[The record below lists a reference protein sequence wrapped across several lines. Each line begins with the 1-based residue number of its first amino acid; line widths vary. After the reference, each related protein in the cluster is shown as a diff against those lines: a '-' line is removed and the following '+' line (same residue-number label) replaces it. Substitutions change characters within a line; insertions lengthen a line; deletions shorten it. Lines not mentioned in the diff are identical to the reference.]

1 MNKWL
6 LPFCFSLFL
15 IALDGERIRRIG
27 KLESQTWD
35 QHIFLG
41 QNQGSYLPSK
51 DFPDLG
57 TVGVLRSDSGFL
69 GTATLIAPDLIVTAA
84 HVVKN
89 SLSDPNPEDE
99 NWQFILSSD
108 FEQATIAE
116 SFEVSDFVIH
126 PAWTIRQNEG
136 INNGNGDGDR
146 IGVDLCLAFLKEKV
160 LEIYPMPLPNGNF
173 ASIGEQVIIA
183 GYGTRVDGLN
193 GVIHSNNS
201 NRLAGENI
209 LDRVVDQISIP
220 SLSDQY
226 WGGVLAVDFDSPQ
239 QNTNFLG
246 EEYPSIDY
254 LGTGTSDANPL
265 PLEVSTAVGDS
276 GGPVLTNFEGRWRI
290 NGVVSYGTNYSLYG
304 DITVFTR
311 LASHQEW
318 INQYLPAW
326 NEAKILQ
333 GGSWMELKWFG
344 AFLPFD
350 QGWNFHSQL
359 GWFFTA
365 DPKGSSFWS
374 WHPTIGWSWVYAGV
388 FPFLYSDER
397 KNWFYLDRQSSNPER
412 WLIYDYSIASWEII
426 AKVL

>member
-15 IALDGERIRRIG
+15 NTLDGERIRRIG
-27 KLESQTWD
+27 KLDSQTWD
-35 QHIFLG
+35 QHISLG
-41 QNQGSYLPSK
+41 QNQGSYFPSM
-51 DFPDLG
+51 DFPNLS
-57 TVGVLRSDSGFL
+57 TIGVLRSDSGFL
-69 GTATLIAPDLIVTAA
+69 GTATLIAPNLIVTAA

-89 SLSDPNPEDE
+89 SLNDPNPEDE

-108 FEQATIAE
+108 FEQATVAE
-116 SFEVSDFVIH
+116 SFEISNFVIH
-126 PAWTIRQNEG
+126 PAWTIRQNQG
-136 INNGNGDGDR
+136 FNNENGDGDR

-160 LEIYPMPLPNGNF
+160 LEMYPMPLPNGNY
-173 ASIGEQVIIA
+173 ASIGERVIIA
-183 GYGTRVDGLN
+183 GYGTMVDGLN
-193 GVIHSNNS
+193 GVINANNS

-209 LDRVVDQISIP
+209 LDRVVEQISIS
-220 SLSDQY
+220 SLLDQY

-276 GGPVLTNFEGRWRI
+276 GGPVLTRFEGRWRI

-304 DITVFTR
+304 DVTVFTR

-333 GGSWMELKWFG
+333 GGSWRELSWFG
-344 AFLPFD
+344 AFLPLD
-350 QGWNFHSQL
+350 QGWNFHNQL

-365 DPKGSSFWS
+365 DSKGNSFWS
-374 WHPTIGWSWVYAGV
+374 WHPTMGWSWLSSGV
-388 FPFLYSDER
+388 FPFLYSDQR
-397 KNWFYLDRQSSNPER
+397 KNWLYLDMQSSNLEK
-412 WLIYDYSIASWEII
+412 WLIYDFSIPSWEII
-426 AKVL
+426 KNGL